1 MAEANAA
8 GSTTLPAL
16 SPRGDANPPTSSTTP
31 TPIDRAALMRHAHK
45 IARDIRP
52 FMPSYA
58 AALQHGLRAAWGLI
72 RTRREFAEVRARV
85 RPRILTPAERAAS
98 ERATRRCGASFM
110 PF

>member
-16 SPRGDANPPTSSTTP
+16 SPQGDRNPRTSSTTHA
-31 TPIDRAALMRHAHK
+31 PIDRAAIMRHAHK
-45 IARDIRP
+45 IARDVRC

-85 RPRILTPAERAAS
+85 KARVLTPEERRAS
-98 ERATRRCGASFM
+98 ERATRRCGASYL

>member
-16 SPRGDANPPTSSTTP
+16 SLPGGTNPPTSSTALV
-31 TPIDRAALMRHAHK
+31 PIDRAALLRHAHK
-45 IARDIRP
+45 IARNVRP

-72 RTRREFAEVRARV
+72 RTRREFAKVRAHV
-85 RPRILTPAERAAS
+85 KPRALTPDERRAS
-98 ERATRRCGASFM
+98 ERATWRCGASYM

>member
-8 GSTTLPAL
+8 GSMTLPAL
-16 SPRGDANPPTSSTTP
+16 SPRGDTNPPTSSP
-31 TPIDRAALMRHAHK
+31 ALIDRAAIMRHAHK
-45 IARDIRP
+45 IARDVRP
-52 FMPSYA
+52 VMPSYA

-85 RPRILTPAERAAS
+85 KPRTLTPAERVAS
-98 ERATRRCGASFM
+98 EHATRRCGASYM